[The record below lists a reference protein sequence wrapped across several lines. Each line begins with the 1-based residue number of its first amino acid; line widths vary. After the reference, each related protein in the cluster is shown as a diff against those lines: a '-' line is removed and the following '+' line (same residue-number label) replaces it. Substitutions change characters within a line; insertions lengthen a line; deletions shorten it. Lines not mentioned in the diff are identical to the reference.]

1 MVDVKGFNND
11 GKKSGFARRA
21 ALIIIAVIAFILI
34 FKGGRFYMEYIQLRE
49 IGEQYTSVFFKRFFM
64 SIAVQAVSAATIRN
78 EMGDLEEMGLLVQ
91 PHTSAGRVPSTWG
104 YRLYVDSLME
114 KYEMTAGEME
124 KMKQAASLK
133 RKELDKIVRDV
144 AAAFSGI
151 TSLPVIGSLPAA
163 EAGVVKNLKVV
174 KVDSYTVMVII
185 SDKSGIIKNKLLRLN
200 EDISEE
206 FAQQLSRILN
216 ENLSGLTISE
226 INLSNIME
234 VRAAIGDNFE
244 ILTSVMELVHDAV
257 SEIDKKQ
264 VFVDG
269 LSNIFRFPEYSS
281 VDKVKELFE
290 IIEDRDNISTIIMA
304 AAPSTCVKILI
315 GDEIPVPGLQNNSVV
330 LAPYK
335 ASDKLIGTLGVL
347 GPARID
353 YSKIISALE
362 FFTAQLSGV
371 LTKDFGTRQKLIT
384 KGDDK

>member
-1 MVDVKGFNND
+1 MALDDRKRLILQAIVEDYINTAEPVGSRSIS
-11 GKKSGFARRA
+11 KKPE
-21 ALIIIAVIAFILI
+21 LNL
-34 FKGGRFYMEYIQLRE
+34 
-49 IGEQYTSVFFKRFFM
+49 
-64 SIAVQAVSAATIRN
+64 SAATIRN

-174 KVDSYTVMVII
+174 KVDAYTVMVII